1 MQKAR
6 KDTRI
11 VFLNTGI
18 VTNFDLPLD
27 FG

>member
-6 KDTRI
+6 KDIRI

-18 VTNFDLPLD
+18 DTNFDLPLD